1 MTKQACLEK
10 REHGDICRH
19 CGLVLRWLKVSRGE
33 VIVLGLCADCV
44 NDPKINPC
52 LDGWRGSDE

>member
-1 MTKQACLEK
+1 MEK

-33 VIVLGLCADCV
+33 VICLGLCADCV
-44 NDPKINPC
+44 NDPKINPYA
-52 LDGWRGSDE
+52 DSWKGADE